1 MKWLTFNTSLPR
13 ERWLPKSLISTWQ
26 GHLNIMHSLVPN
38 YEYWQSWKQST
49 PIQTMA
55 AEVTAWL
62 FTITIYLCAVTPC
75 LAHSEQVGSKI
86 LLSCCFKRAKQR
98 VLTQNLIKKCY
109 TCNPFIKI
117 LFPLLLWFLLLSH
130 VHKENF
136 NIFSLFC
143 KVLCVFLHWLCLFLW
158 AVFSFFFCAH
168 KWLLTDCT
176 NCIESTCC
184 FLYCNTVALMMSHP
198 SICFTFNS
206 VQGILGNICGGVKTG
221 FFKRVDSWECDICV
235 PQL

>member
-1 MKWLTFNTSLPR
+1 MYGCWILIIFTSIHWLMKWLTFNTSLPR

-75 LAHSEQVGSKI
+75 LAHSEPVGSKI

-98 VLTQNLIKKCY
+98 VLTQSLIKKCY
-109 TCNPFIKI
+109 TCNPFTKI

-136 NIFSLFC
+136 FLIFSPCFARC
-143 KVLCVFLHWLCLFLW
+143 FV
-158 AVFSFFFCAH
+158 FFFIGCVYSF
-168 KWLLTDCT
+168 
-176 NCIESTCC
+176 EQC
-184 FLYCNTVALMMSHP
+184 FLS
-198 SICFTFNS
+198 FS
-206 VQGILGNICGGVKTG
+206 VLTNGSLLIVLIV
-221 FFKRVDSWECDICV
+221 
-235 PQL
+235 